1 MRETVRI
8 DGQPPATLF
17 DMESTP
23 ERGVSSVK
31 AQKRLPVVPLERDVF
46 LRTLVRHLSGALQ
59 EVVGLPEASGFISIV
74 GQRMGDEIDK
84 MYRTALAVPEL
95 SAEQVAEVCVDLKAR
110 IQGDF
115 FVIEQTDEK
124 IVFGNRAC
132 PFGDKV
138 FDRPALCMMTSNVF
152 GTIAAENLGY
162 GKVVIEEAIAR
173 GDAGCRVVVYLRRS
187 SDAVKGDGRE
197 YVRSE

>member
-1 MRETVRI
+1 MAM
-8 DGQPPATLF
+8 ATPL
-17 DMESTP
+17 EAKT
-23 ERGVSSVK
+23 
-31 AQKRLPVVPLERDVF
+31 RLPIADVPLERDVF
-46 LRTLVRHLSGALQ
+46 LRTLVRHLAGTLQ
-59 EVVGLPEASGFISIV
+59 EIVGLKEASGFVAIV

-84 MYRTALAVPEL
+84 MYRLALNVQQL
-95 SAEQVAEVCVDLKAR
+95 SAEQVADVCVDLKKR

-115 FVIEQTDEK
+115 FVIEQTPEK

-152 GTIAAENLGY
+152 GTIASENLGY
-162 GKVVIEEAIAR
+162 GKVVLEKTIAK
-173 GDAGCRVVVYLRRS
+173 GDPGCRVVVYLTRS
-187 SDAVKGDGRE
+187 SAALGADGRE